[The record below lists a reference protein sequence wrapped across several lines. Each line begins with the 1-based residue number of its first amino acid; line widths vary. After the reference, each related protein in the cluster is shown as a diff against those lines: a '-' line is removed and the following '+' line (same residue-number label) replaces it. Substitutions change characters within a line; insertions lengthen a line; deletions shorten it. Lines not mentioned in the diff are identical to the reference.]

1 MNSPVY
7 LFKEILPQELLNKIQ
22 QYLPVN
28 DQVKNALKKYYNEL
42 YNQRLL
48 DEEEIF
54 ENEVYPH
61 CFCSNCPDNGKH
73 KIFRRRD
80 CSLCFEYE
88 TKQYS
93 GEYASNEYKIVI
105 RDNPQYNKIAY
116 DKYDES
122 YDDCDDMYWYDDRH
136 IWIETEDY

>member
-7 LFKEILPQELLNKIQ
+7 LFKEILPQELLNQIQ

-42 YNQRLL
+42 YNKRLL

-54 ENEVYPH
+54 EKEIYLN
-61 CFCSNCPDNGKH
+61 CSCSNCPDNGRH

-88 TKQYS
+88 IKQYC
-93 GEYASNEYKIVI
+93 GYYASNKYKIAI
-105 RDNPQYNKIAY
+105 RDNPQHKKIAY
-116 DKYDES
+116 DE
-122 YDDCDDMYWYDDRH
+122 CDDMFWYDDRH
-136 IWIETEDY
+136 IWIEVEDY